1 MKLILSLFL
10 MVMCLNFYAWA
21 NPNEER
27 FQEKLDELKKER
39 KKFLNEISLREN
51 ECLAKFFSGQCLEN
65 LDIDYETGM
74 RNIEFRR
81 QTILLERREFRA
93 SIREKRRLR
102 KEEQRNKTSHQQDL

>member
-27 FQEKLDELKKER
+27 FQEKLTELKKER

-74 RNIEFRR
+74 RNIELRR

-93 SIREKRRLR
+93 NIREKKRLKR
-102 KEEQRNKTSHQQDL
+102 KEKRDETSPR

>member
-1 MKLILSLFL
+1 MKLILRLFL
-10 MVMCLNFYAWA
+10 TVMCLNFHAQA

-51 ECLAKFFSGQCLEN
+51 KCLAKFFSGQCLKN

-74 RNIEFRR
+74 RDIELRR

-93 SIREKRRLR
+93 SIREKKRLR
-102 KEEQRNKTSHQQDL
+102 KKEEQRNKTSPQ